1 VIVGHPWLASIVV
14 RRPTAASADH
24 LLSVL
29 TPEAGREVP
38 RSTATISRRGNT
50 VTLRLRAT
58 DTGALRA
65 AVNTFLGW
73 VDLATRTE
81 ELAGIEPSSVATHL

>member
-1 VIVGHPWLASIVV
+1 VTVAHPWVASIVV
-14 RRPTAASADH
+14 RRPTANSAGH
-24 LLSVL
+24 LLAVL
-29 TPEAGREVP
+29 SPEAGREVP
-38 RSTATISRRGNT
+38 RSTASISQRGDT
-50 VTLRLRAT
+50 VTLRVRAR

-81 ELAGIEPSSVATHL
+81 QLGAPEALPVAVRL